1 MIDVLVVEDNREL
14 GELLCDFLKAEG
26 YQTALAPTGEEG
38 LALAHREG
46 ARLVVLDV
54 MLPGMDGLAV
64 CRALRQEGTC
74 PSWW

>member
-38 LALAHREG
+38 LCLLYTSRC
-46 ARLVVLDV
+46 V
-54 MLPGMDGLAV
+54 
-64 CRALRQEGTC
+64 
-74 PSWW
+74 